1 MKVTFFQNK
10 LYVFCQL
17 LLVSLSS
24 NYIIRKN
31 RRNMGSKTNDFGIKD
46 ALIQLGIKEINEG
59 TSTGS
64 SNFSSGDIIKSFS
77 PVDGKLIGKVK
88 TTSQADYD
96 KVIEVA
102 TNTFKTWR
110 TKPAPQRGE
119 VVRQFGEKLREKK
132 HALGVLVSYEMG
144 KSLQEGLGEVQEMID
159 ICDFAV
165 GLSRQLHGLTMHS
178 ERPGHRMYEQYH
190 PLGVVGIISAFN
202 FPVAVWAWNTALAW
216 VCGDVCIWKPSE
228 KAPLCGVA
236 CQHIA
241 AEVFKANNLPEG
253 VSCLINGDYRVGEF
267 ITKDSRIPLISA
279 TGSIRMGKIV
289 AQAVAARLGK
299 SLLELGGNNAIIV
312 TPDADIKMTV
322 IGAVFGAVG
331 TAGQRCTS
339 TRRLII
345 HDSIYDKVKEAIVDA
360 YKQLRIGNPLDENN
374 HVGPL
379 IDTDAVGMYKKALK
393 QVVEEGGNIIVEGG
407 VLSGIGYESGC
418 YVKPA
423 IAEAQPHYEIVQHET
438 FAPVLYLLKYS
449 GDVENAINIQNNV
462 VQGLSSAIMTNNLRE
477 AERFLSVEGSD
488 CGIANVNIGTSG
500 AEIGG
505 AFGGEKETG
514 GGRESGSDAW
524 KVYMRRQTNTI
535 NYTTELPLAQGIKF
549 DL

>member
-1 MKVTFFQNK
+1 MEAVAT
-10 LYVFCQL
+10 
-17 LLVSLSS
+17 
-24 NYIIRKN
+24 
-31 RRNMGSKTNDFGIKD
+31 DFGIKD
-46 ALIQLGIKEINEG
+46 ALKQLGVKDINEG
-59 TSTGS
+59 TSTGA
-64 SNFSSGDIIKSFS
+64 NHFANGEIIESHS
-77 PVDGKLIGKVK
+77 PVDGQLIAKVK
-88 TTSQADYD
+88 STSREDYE
-96 KVIEVA
+96 KVMGAA
-102 TNTFKTWR
+102 TSAFKTWR
-110 TKPAPQRGE
+110 TMPAPQRGE
-119 VVRQFGEKLREKK
+119 IVRQFGNKLREKK
-132 HALGVLVSYEMG
+132 EPLGKLVSYEMG
-144 KSLQEGLGEVQEMID
+144 KSYQEGLGEVQEMID

-190 PLGVVGIISAFN
+190 PMGIVGIISAFN

-216 VCGDVCIWKPSE
+216 VCGDVCVWKPSE
-228 KAPLCGVA
+228 KTPLCGIA
-236 CQHIA
+236 CQNIA
-241 AEVFKANNLPEG
+241 AEVFAANDLPEG
-253 VSCLINGDYRVGEF
+253 ISCLINGDYKVGEF
-267 ITKDSRIPLISA
+267 MTKDKRIPLVSA

-289 AQAVAARLGK
+289 AKEVAGRLGK

-345 HDSIYDKVKEAIVDA
+345 HESMYDKVKAAVVDA
-360 YKQLRIGNPLDENN
+360 YNQLRIGNPLDENN

-379 IDTDAVGMYKKALK
+379 IDKDAVENYKHALK
-393 QVVEEGGNIIVEGG
+393 KVVEEGGNIVVEGG
-407 VLSGIGYESGC
+407 VLEGEGYESGC

-423 IAEAQPHYEIVQHET
+423 IAEGKPEFEIVQHET

-449 GDVENAINIQNNV
+449 GDVHNALDIQNGV

-477 AERFLSVEGSD
+477 AEAFLSVQGSD

-524 KVYMRRQTNTI
+524 KIYMRRQTNTI